1 MSLVLN
7 TNMLSLNA
15 QNSLN
20 NTQSMLTTSM
30 QRLSSGLR
38 INSAADDAAGYAI
51 SQRMTTQIN
60 GYDQAGRNANDAVSL
75 VQTAEGSMNQIT
87 SNLQRIRELAVQSAN
102 ATNSSSDRAALN
114 TEAQQLMAEN
124 NRIAQQTQFNGVNL
138 LDGSFSNKVFQVGAN
153 VGDTITIG
161 SIANVT
167 AANLGTSQQAK
178 VTGAAAT
185 DFSAVTAGDLTING
199 TSVGGIAADTSATGR
214 AASLV
219 NAVNSVSDTTGV
231 YAINDTATTVTL
243 VSTSGAI
250 AVAQS
255 GTATAATTGLTAGS
269 TALTSSTGYA
279 SMDLSTVAGANTAIS
294 QMDAALDAVN
304 SAQATMGA
312 FQNRFQSVVS
322 NLQTTQQ
329 NITAARSQITDAN
342 FAQETA
348 NMTKANI
355 MQQAGVAMVAQANQL
370 PQLALKLL
378 Q

>member
-15 QNSLN
+15 QNSLT
-20 NTQSMLTTSM
+20 NTQSALSTAM

-60 GYDQAGRNANDAVSL
+60 GLDQAGRNANDAVSL
-75 VQTAEGSMNQIT
+75 VQTAEGSLNQIT

-102 ATNSSSDRAALN
+102 ATNSSTDRTALN

-138 LDGSFSNKVFQVGAN
+138 LDGSFSNAVFQVGAN
-153 VGDTITIG
+153 VGDTITVG
-161 SIANVT
+161 SIVNAT
-167 AANLGTSQQAK
+167 AANLGTSTSAT

-185 DFSAVTAGDLTING
+185 DFSAIAAGGLTING
-199 TSVGGIAADTSATGR
+199 TDVGPIAADTSATGR
-214 AASLV
+214 AASII
-219 NAVNSVSDTTGV
+219 NAINSVSDTTGV
-231 YAINDTATTVTL
+231 YAVNDTATTVTL
-243 VSTSGAI
+243 VSANAI
-250 AVAQS
+250 AVA
-255 GTATAATTGLTAGS
+255 GTGTTAQTGLTAATTATS
-269 TALTSSTGYA
+269 TNTGYA
-279 SMDLSTVAGANTAIS
+279 SLDISTVAGANTAMT
-294 QMDAALDAVN
+294 QMDAALNAVN
-304 SAQATMGA
+304 SAQATLGA
-312 FQNRFQSVVS
+312 YQNRFTSVVA
-322 NLQTTQQ
+322 NLQTTEQ

>member
-15 QNSLN
+15 QNSLT
-20 NTQSMLTTSM
+20 NTQSALSTAM

-60 GYDQAGRNANDAVSL
+60 GLDQAGRNANDAVSL
-75 VQTAEGSMNQIT
+75 VQTAEGSLNQIT

-102 ATNSSSDRAALN
+102 ATNSSTDRTALN

-138 LDGSFSNKVFQVGAN
+138 LDGSFSNAVFQVGAN

-161 SIANVT
+161 SITNAT
-167 AANLGTSQQAK
+167 AANLGTSTSAT

-185 DFSAVTAGDLTING
+185 DFSAIAAGGLTING
-199 TSVGGIAADTSATGR
+199 TDVGPIAADTSATGR
-214 AASLV
+214 AASV
-219 NAVNSVSDTTGV
+219 INAINSVSDTTGV
-231 YAINDTATTVTL
+231 YAVNDTATTVTL
-243 VSTSGAI
+243 VSANAI
-250 AVAQS
+250 TVA
-255 GTATAATTGLTAGS
+255 GTGTTAQTGLTAATTATS
-269 TALTSSTGYA
+269 TNTGYA
-279 SMDLSTVAGANTAIS
+279 SLDISTVAGANTAMT
-294 QMDAALDAVN
+294 QMDAALNAVN
-304 SAQATMGA
+304 SAQATLGA
-312 FQNRFQSVVS
+312 YQNRFTSVVS
-322 NLQTTQQ
+322 NLQTTEQ